1 MGDGLV
7 AAGKRTERR
16 AEVEEAILRS
26 ARALIDGGSPY
37 SALSVERVSRDAGI
51 GRTAFY
57 FYFRDKREL
66 LMRLTV
72 EVVEILYQQ
81 ADRWWHGTGEDPDA
95 EIRVSLTE
103 ITRLYLENSHLL
115 RAVTEASM
123 HDDEVRAFWNA
134 VIGRFITASRERIEA
149 DLEAGRV
156 TGAID
161 PFETSSALCWMTER
175 RLYQLARDGGD
186 ADAVVDALT
195 QIFMR
200 SVYGSLP
207 PR

>member
-1 MGDGLV
+1 M

-26 ARALIDGGSPY
+26 ARALIEGGSPY

-81 ADRWWHGTGEDPDA
+81 ADRWWHGTGEDPAA
-95 EIRVSLTE
+95 EIRVSLAE
-103 ITRLYLENSHLL
+103 ITRLYLESAHLL

-123 HDDEVRAFWNA
+123 HDDDVRAFWNA

-149 DLEAGRV
+149 DVEAGRV
-156 TGAID
+156 SGPTD
-161 PFETSSALCWMTER
+161 PLETSSALCWMTER

-186 ADAVVDALT
+186 AEAVVEALT
-195 QIFMR
+195 QIFTR

-207 PR
+207 AR